1 MVLVLLLALSTSG
14 LGLGGLRGRHEWLG
28 AHVKNRRQ
36 QKVAASSKVEKEP
49 RGVTEG
55 ETLRALST
63 EQEGWGQNLPKP
75 TYSTHKCT
83 GQVSAP
89 SVVSTQCSRSIHCLT
104 CSDYSLHFLQ
114 NWHNPEFQK
123 PYYTKSCHFK
133 NFCYDSDSQRF
144 KYYRRPEEKALD
156 AALQEMDGK
165 AKRWEAWPDFL
176 RLKVRLQPVF

>member
-1 MVLVLLLALSTSG
+1 VIGEVGALTQICWSRDTSRVYAGIRIDMVCRVIALVLLLALSTSG

-49 RGVTEG
+49 GGVTEG

-89 SVVSTQCSRSIHCLT
+89 SVASADSVL
-104 CSDYSLHFLQ
+104 D
-114 NWHNPEFQK
+114 
-123 PYYTKSCHFK
+123 PYI
-133 NFCYDSDSQRF
+133 
-144 KYYRRPEEKALD
+144 A
-156 AALQEMDGK
+156 
-165 AKRWEAWPDFL
+165 
-176 RLKVRLQPVF
+176 